1 MKSKN
6 KRHSAILELIKSSN
20 IETQEEL
27 VLRLSQT
34 GINATQATIS
44 RDIKELHLVKV
55 LDKNTNRYKY
65 GQQAPSSFEKNALP
79 IKTVNIFKD
88 GIVSVNTA
96 QNLVVIK
103 CYSGMAQAVCE
114 VLDYSDRSEV
124 IGTIAGENT
133 IFVATASSETAEKL
147 MRDLSIVISSSE

>member
-103 CYSGMAQAVCE
+103 CYSGMVCE

-147 MRDLSIVISSSE
+147 MRDLSLVISSSE